1 MQKDVDRI
9 MKKHY
14 HTKRTLVRNK
24 KGWNL
29 VMANEVKIDEN
40 KRKAL
45 ESALSQIEK
54 AYGKGS
60 VMKLGDNMHLN
71 VETVPSGSLGLDL
84 ALGVGGVPKGRVVE
98 VYGPESGGKTTV
110 ALHMVAEVQKRGGIA
125 GFIDAEHALDPVYAK
140 KIGVDID
147 NLYISQPDT
156 GEQALEITETMVR
169 SGAVDIVIVDSVAA
183 LVPKAEIEGEMGDS
197 HVGLQARLMSQA
209 LRKLTAIIGKT
220 NCTVIFINQLREKVG
235 VMFGNPETTTGGRAL
250 KYYSSIRLEVRRGE
264 QIKKDGEAIG
274 NRTKIKVVKNKV
286 APPFRTAEVDIIYG
300 EGISREGDILD
311 LAVAENIVNKSGA
324 WYAYNGDKIGQGR
337 ENAKLFLKEHPD
349 LMEEVE
355 QKVREKYAQKEGVD
369 QVETEEKASDK
380 TVKEPVKA
388 AKKADDAE

>member
-1 MQKDVDRI
+1 

-369 QVETEEKASDK
+369 QVENEEKASDK